1 MAIACVDWRE
11 ADRGRLTALYAAE
24 IRRWSDVL
32 GWDTASS
39 WDHIEL
45 GRCLGTVSGLCA
57 LDADGA
63 IAGWTF
69 YLRHRDV
76 LQVGG
81 FMAASEDTTAALLDA
96 ILASDTAARAGS
108 VTLFAFTDAPGLTD
122 ALAHRGLTVVRYD
135 YLAKPLIAEPHTP
148 SLDVRPWRKDDAIAV
163 ARLLASAYPMADE
176 GRPFA
181 PRGTAEEWQE
191 YVGQIVNA
199 AGCGTIMP
207 DASFVAP
214 NGPDRM
220 AGVILVTRL
229 ATATAHVAQIAVD
242 PATERRGLGRLL
254 IGAACANAREAG
266 CARMTLLV
274 DDRNAR
280 ARRLYE
286 HARFVAVA
294 GFVSAGRRQPVR
306 LTSVAAGGRA
316 VTRP

>member
-11 ADRGRLTALYAAE
+11 ADRGRLAALYAAE

-39 WDHIEL
+39 WDHIEI
-45 GRCLGTVSGLCA
+45 GRRLGTVSGLCA

-69 YLRHRDV
+69 FLRHHDV

-81 FMAASEDTTAALLDA
+81 FLAASDDATAALLDG
-96 ILASDTAARAGS
+96 IFASDTAARARS
-108 VTLFAFTDAPGLTD
+108 VTFFAFTDAPGLTD
-122 ALAHRGLTVVRYD
+122 RLAHRGLTVVRYT
-135 YLAKPLIAEPHTP
+135 YLAKPLAAEPHTP
-148 SLDVRPWRKDDAIAV
+148 SLDVRPWRADDASAV

-181 PRGTAEEWQE
+181 PCGTAEEWQE

-199 AGCGTIMP
+199 SGCGTIMP

-214 NGPDRM
+214 NGEDCL
-220 AGVILVTRL
+220 AGTILVTRL
-229 ATATAHVAQIAVD
+229 AAATAHVAQIAVD
-242 PATERRGLGRLL
+242 PVAERRGMGRLL

-274 DDRNAR
+274 DDRNVR
-280 ARRLYE
+280 ARRLYA
-286 HARFVAVA
+286 HAGFVAVA
-294 GFVSAGRRQPVR
+294 GFVSAG
-306 LTSVAAGGRA
+306 SVSRCG
-316 VTRP
+316 

>member
-1 MAIACVDWRE
+1 MVAIACVDWRE
-11 ADRGRLTALYAAE
+11 ADRGRLAALYAAE

-45 GRCLGTVSGLCA
+45 GRRLGTVSGLLA

-69 YLRHRDV
+69 FLRHHDV

-81 FMAASEDTTAALLDA
+81 FLAASEDATAALLDG
-96 ILASDTAARAGS
+96 IFASDTAARARS
-108 VTLFAFTDAPGLTD
+108 VTFFAFTDAPGLTG
-122 ALAHRGLTVVRYD
+122 ALAHRGLTVVRYT
-135 YLAKPLIAEPHTP
+135 YLAKPLIVEPHTP
-148 SLDVRPWRKDDAIAV
+148 SLDLRPWRADDAIAG
-163 ARLLASAYPMADE
+163 LLASAYPMADD

-181 PRGTAEEWQE
+181 PRGTADEWRE

-199 AGCGTIMP
+199 SGCGTIMP

-214 NGPDRM
+214 NGPDRL
-220 AGVILVTRL
+220 AGMILVTRL
-229 ATATAHVAQIAVD
+229 AAATAHVAQVAVE
-242 PATERRGLGRLL
+242 PGTERRGVGRLL
-254 IGAACANAREAG
+254 IGAACASAREAG
-266 CARMTLLV
+266 CTRMTLLV

-286 HARFVAVA
+286 HAGFVAVA
-294 GFVSAGRRQPVR
+294 GFVSAGSCQPVR
-306 LTSVAAGGRA
+306 LTSVAAGGNA
-316 VTRP
+316 ITRP